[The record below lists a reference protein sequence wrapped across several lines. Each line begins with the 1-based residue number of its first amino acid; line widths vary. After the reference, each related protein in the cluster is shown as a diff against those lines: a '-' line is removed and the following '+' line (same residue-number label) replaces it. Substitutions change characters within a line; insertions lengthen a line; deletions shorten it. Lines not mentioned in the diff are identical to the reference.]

1 MAERRRPPPLDVT
14 LKREFKLY
22 NPNNKMDKL
31 PELTKIPDLIF
42 LTDILPNLAIGTLE
56 QAQNIELLQ
65 KHAITHVLNIT
76 RTPCPDT
83 YVDGVDGVN
92 SVDGVDGI
100 KSLQIAIDDTLD
112 TSNGNLIKH
121 FPEGFKFIDSAIENN
136 GKILVHCHAGISRS
150 PAFVIGY
157 IMWKE
162 NGVYDVHHG
171 KIADYGKLE
180 HYMAIIRKYRPGIG
194 PNLNFCG
201 QLIMFYNAFNS
212 IPNDG
217 SGDNIY
223 HHLENVCA
231 DVLKKM

>member
-22 NPNNKMDKL
+22 NPNNKSDKP
-31 PELTKIPDLIF
+31 PELKQIPDLIF

-65 KHAITHVLNIT
+65 KHSITHVLNIT

-83 YVDGVDGVN
+83 YVDG
-92 SVDGVDGI
+92 I
-100 KSLQIAIDDTLD
+100 KSLQIPIDDTLD

-162 NGVYDVHHG
+162 NGGNNENGDNHD
-171 KIADYGKLE
+171 KTADYGTLE
-180 HYMAIIRKYRPGIG
+180 HYMAMIRKYRPGIG

-201 QLIMFYNAFNS
+201 QLLMFYNAINS

-223 HHLENVCA
+223 NHLDNICA

>member
-1 MAERRRPPPLDVT
+1 MAERRRPPPLDMT

-22 NPNNKMDKL
+22 NPNNKMDKP
-31 PELTKIPDLIF
+31 PELPQIPDLIF

-65 KHAITHVLNIT
+65 KHSITHVLNIT

-83 YVDGVDGVN
+83 Y
-92 SVDGVDGI
+92 VDGVDGI

-162 NGVYDVHHG
+162 NGVNDVHHG
-171 KIADYGKLE
+171 KIADYGTLE
-180 HYMAIIRKYRPGIG
+180 HYMGIIRKYRPGIG

-201 QLIMFYNAFNS
+201 QLIMFYNAINS
-212 IPNDG
+212 ITNDG